1 MPRLLP
7 AAVLSLPLAS
17 INNSV
22 LYNTR
27 ACNPWAHKLSQK
39 EKQENTFSFL
49 QLDRTSICHGHVA
62 TDIRA
67 LKSEVAAWSAWGVVS
82 KEEREA
88 GHVHCATVAMRRVV
102 QQLPILDA
110 QACQVGIHSACKA
123 CRTVGTTD
131 WSCQRTSKL

>member
-1 MPRLLP
+1 MQ
-7 AAVLSLPLAS
+7 
-17 INNSV
+17 
-22 LYNTR
+22 
-27 ACNPWAHKLSQK
+27 CNPWAHKLSQK
-39 EKQENTFSFL
+39 EKQENIFFL

-88 GHVHCATVAMRRVV
+88 GHVHCATVAMRLVV